1 MFTTDEKIDAGLYV
15 QDQGVIANFDLVL
28 FVFHTRS
35 SKVFL
40 FLFFLWGCCLVCLFV
55 LTQDFRILSTQ
66 AN

>member
-40 FLFFLWGCCLVCLFV
+40 FLFFCGVVVWFVCLF
-55 LTQDFRILSTQ
+55 
-66 AN
+66 

>member
-1 MFTTDEKIDAGLYV
+1 MSTTDEKIDAGLYV

-35 SKVFL
+35 SKDL
-40 FLFFLWGCCLVCLFV
+40 FFFLWGCCSVCLFV